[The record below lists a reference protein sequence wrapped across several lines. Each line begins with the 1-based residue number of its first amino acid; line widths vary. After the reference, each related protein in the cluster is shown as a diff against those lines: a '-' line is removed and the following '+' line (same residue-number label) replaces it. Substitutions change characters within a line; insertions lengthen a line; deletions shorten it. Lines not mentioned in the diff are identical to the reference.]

1 MSGKPNKDQI
11 KSNFYLA
18 NIQLIPVLFDIYTQ
32 TENNCTYVK
41 DLNRKPINPNK
52 RSFMHQIFQ
61 LYIKLVVV
69 IIDNDKKKKKFCVQ
83 DAKRQNDEE
92 KCSNEQNK

>member
-1 MSGKPNKDQI
+1 MGLSIESSETKKWTRWKKRMSGKPNKDQI

-18 NIQLIPVLFDIYTQ
+18 DIQLIPVLFDIYTQ

-52 RSFMHQIFQ
+52 RSFMH
-61 LYIKLVVV
+61 
-69 IIDNDKKKKKFCVQ
+69 
-83 DAKRQNDEE
+83 
-92 KCSNEQNK
+92 